1 MIVLHE
7 VHKTYQ
13 EGGADRLVLA
23 GISMR
28 IDSGEFVAV
37 QGPSG
42 SGKSTLL
49 NLIAGLDRPDSGTV
63 EVSGHDIGA
72 MTEQQRTLFRRRH
85 IGFVF
90 QFFSLIPTLT
100 VAENVGFSL
109 ELNAMD
115 GALDARVAELLAQI
129 DLGDR
134 GHSYPDRLSG
144 GEQQRVAIARA
155 IAHSPQLVL
164 ADEPTGN
171 LDARTQSKVLDLLR
185 RVHDEHKTT
194 MIIATHSEHV
204 TKRADRTIQLGHAA
218 TP

>member
-7 VHKTYQ
+7 VHKSYQ
-13 EGGADRLVLA
+13 EGGTDRLVLP

-28 IDSGEFVAV
+28 IANGEFVAI

-49 NLIAGLDRPDSGTV
+49 NLVAGLDRPDSGTI
-63 EVSGHDIGA
+63 EISGRDLVS
-72 MTEQQRTLFRRRH
+72 MTEHQRTLFRRRH

-100 VAENVGFSL
+100 VAENIGFSL
-109 ELNAMD
+109 ELNNME
-115 GALDARVAELLAQI
+115 GALEARVTDLLAQI
-129 DLGDR
+129 ELSDR

-185 RVHDEHKTT
+185 RIHDEHKTT
-194 MIIATHSEHV
+194 MIVATHSEQV
-204 TKRADRTIQLGHAA
+204 TKRADRTIQLDHAV
-218 TP
+218 TL